1 MRWLLLVFVVAACGG
16 SNSSSSTGGSP
27 QALVV
32 QAVGTQS
39 SAIAAPGGT
48 LQLAAYESVAGSYGG
63 STLQQVMASWSSS
76 DTAVVTVDANG
87 VVTAVANGTAMIT
100 ATAGSATGQAT
111 VTVGA
116 TPAAVTIEWNLG
128 AQTSPVSTTIT
139 AGTPV
144 QWHASDT
151 NHTVV
156 ADNTPPP
163 ATVAVNQGTTTPAQ
177 TITTKG
183 TYHYHCSIHPA
194 MMGMLVV
201 E

>member
-76 DTAVVTVDANG
+76 DTAVVTVDPNG
-87 VVTAVANGTAMIT
+87 VVTAVANGTAVIT

-144 QWHASDT
+144 Q
-151 NHTVV
+151 
-156 ADNTPPP
+156 
-163 ATVAVNQGTTTPAQ
+163 
-177 TITTKG
+177 
-183 TYHYHCSIHPA
+183 
-194 MMGMLVV
+194 
-201 E
+201 

>member
-76 DTAVVTVDANG
+76 ATAVSRGSGRRARPPRADLLRGFANE
-87 VVTAVANGTAMIT
+87 
-100 ATAGSATGQAT
+100 Q
-111 VTVGA
+111 
-116 TPAAVTIEWNLG
+116 
-128 AQTSPVSTTIT
+128 
-139 AGTPV
+139 
-144 QWHASDT
+144 SD
-151 NHTVV
+151 HRF
-156 ADNTPPP
+156 
-163 ATVAVNQGTTTPAQ
+163 G
-177 TITTKG
+177 
-183 TYHYHCSIHPA
+183 
-194 MMGMLVV
+194 
-201 E
+201 